1 MKTLLRGMV
10 AALVLVP
17 AMARADRADRMERQG
32 ERMERQGERR
42 EKRGDRVEHRANAL
56 EQRNAN
62 AAAPV
67 TPAN

>member
-1 MKTLLRGMV
+1 
-10 AALVLVP
+10 
-17 AMARADRADRMERQG
+17 
-32 ERMERQGERR
+32 MERQGERR